1 MGEPD
6 ERQPVQKME
15 KIHSSVP
22 AFLSRKGGNM
32 EVRTDGAHGKLLFK
46 WEPRENTVYIV
57 NRELLYEVRLI
68 REGERGSYRIVRCE
82 KKKKTE

>member
-1 MGEPD
+1 MEAY
-6 ERQPVQKME
+6 ERQPVRKDGE
-15 KIHSSVP
+15 S
-22 AFLSRKGGNM
+22 LSFCAGFF
-32 EVRTDGAHGKLLFK
+32 DGKLLFK

-57 NRELLYEVRLI
+57 NRDLLYEVRLI